1 MMLLLSVAFHGLF
14 RGQQGAGGASPASGG
29 DALPTRRVLA
39 IGSPQAPSTPP
50 LGAAPLRPAHS
61 SPAVG
66 SGAGAGT
73 WRPHDDDDDDDGP
86 TDGVEL
92 AAAAAA
98 PAAPGRAEVEAA
110 VAATLLLQERMLR
123 RLIALENDAG
133 IKALFVRRA
142 SALEDERKANP
153 RAQAL
158 HVTTPQ
164 QRAPSPPDGGGDSGG
179 ASSASASSSSG
190 SPESILATLDA
201 TSPQPPSASASAGL
215 RQPAQAPPSTPSTT
229 AELTKQRNREK
240 ASTLFA
246 FSQQLAVEAQRL
258 TALLADVSSLDMPLR
273 AAVARRRDAVRDE
286 GERLGRLLQDL
297 AKTMQNDFAAVR
309 AQQEWLSRV
318 EALGIAGLVEAAT
331 AAPPPAA
338 PKGRRRS
345 TSRARA
351 PSCPRRRRR
360 RPAARRTCSA
370 GARRGRRRRRR
381 ACALEVSTEP
391 VRVV

>member
-1 MMLLLSVAFHGLF
+1 M
-14 RGQQGAGGASPASGG
+14 
-29 DALPTRRVLA
+29 LA
-39 IGSPQAPSTPP
+39 IGSPQASTPP
-50 LGAAPLRPAHS
+50 PLASAPLRPAHS

-73 WRPHDDDDDDDGP
+73 LRPHSDDDDDDGP
-86 TDGVEL
+86 TDGVDL
-92 AAAAAA
+92 TSPAPAAA

-164 QRAPSPPDGGGDSGG
+164 QRAPSPPEGGGDSGG
-179 ASSASASSSSG
+179 GSSASASSSSG
-190 SPESILATLDA
+190 SPESILATLGSVSPAASLVA
-201 TSPQPPSASASAGL
+201 TPPQPPSASEWAGVWH
-215 RQPAQAPPSTPSTT
+215 QEPAATPSTA

-286 GERLGRLLQDL
+286 GERLGRLLHDC
-297 AKTMQNDFAAVR
+297 AKTMQHDFAAVR

-331 AAPPPAA
+331 AAPPLAA
-338 PKGRRRS
+338 AAGRRRS
-345 TSRARA
+345 TSARARA

-360 RPAARRTCSA
+360 RPAAPEPLQPS
-370 GARRGRRRRRR
+370 RRGLRRRRR
-381 ACALEVSTEP
+381 ASALEVSTEP
-391 VRVV
+391 VRVVRTRDVCNPTL

>member
-1 MMLLLSVAFHGLF
+1 M
-14 RGQQGAGGASPASGG
+14 
-29 DALPTRRVLA
+29 
-39 IGSPQAPSTPP
+39 
-50 LGAAPLRPAHS
+50 
-61 SPAVG
+61 G

-73 WRPHDDDDDDDGP
+73 RRPHSDDDNDDGP
-86 TDGVEL
+86 TDGVEI
-92 AAAAAA
+92 AAAADA

-164 QRAPSPPDGGGDSGG
+164 QRAPSPPEGGGDSGG
-179 ASSASASSSSG
+179 GSSASASSSSG
-190 SPESILATLDA
+190 SPESILAALDA
-201 TSPQPPSASASAGL
+201 TSPPPPSASASAGL
-215 RQPAQAPPSTPSTT
+215 RQSAQAPPGTPRTA

-258 TALLADVSSLDMPLR
+258 TSLLADVGALDTSLR

-286 GERLGRLLQDL
+286 GERLGRLLQDC

-331 AAPPPAA
+331 AAPPPVPP

-351 PSCPRRRRR
+351 RSVARAGDAAAPPPLEPLQPSCVLAVAGDEEPPRLR
-360 RPAARRTCSA
+360 
-370 GARRGRRRRRR
+370 
-381 ACALEVSTEP
+381 
-391 VRVV
+391 